1 MSTTVSR
8 RNVLKSAYALGAA
21 AGGAGLVAAAAASA
35 QSRGS
40 ETATAFA
47 VSTPS
52 DRHFRDDWF
61 GEPWRKPETVVLIHG
76 ALESGIVWYAW
87 VPTLSQHYRVVR
99 PDLPGCG
106 LSTVPAGFDWSFKGL
121 AAYVASTLDKA
132 DVDSAHIVGAKT
144 GGPIAMQFAAD
155 FPRRTRSL
163 SVVSGPASVIQIT
176 NPSPV
181 PQKDRLGS
189 RASAEMVE
197 YWTAMEKSA
206 PAAGTAGLNTALSTF
221 DLERDGVLQRI
232 EAPSLVITSDRSA
245 LQSVEK
251 VRKYQSAIRNS
262 RLVVL
267 NSDAYHVAVA
277 EPEQC
282 VANVLAFVREH
293 A

>member
-1 MSTTVSR
+1 MTNTVSR
-8 RNVLKSAYALGAA
+8 RGWVKSTLALGAA
-21 AGGAGLVAAAAASA
+21 LGGPGLVATLPTEA
-35 QSRGS
+35 Q
-40 ETATAFA
+40 TAGVPT
-47 VSTPS
+47 
-52 DRHFRDDWF
+52 DRFFRDDWF
-61 GEPWRKPETVVLIHG
+61 GEPWRTPEVVVLIHG
-76 ALESGIVWYAW
+76 ALESGIIWYGW
-87 VPTLSQHYRVVR
+87 VPTLAQHYRVLR

-106 LSTVPAGFDWSFKGL
+106 QSAVPQDFEWSFRGL
-121 AAYVASTLDKA
+121 AAYVASVLDKA
-132 DVDSAHIVGAKT
+132 GVEAAHIVGAKT

-155 FPRRTRSL
+155 FPQRTRSL
-163 SVVSGPASVIQIT
+163 SVVSGPASVISIE

-189 RASAEMVE
+189 AASPEMIE
-197 YWTAMEKSA
+197 YWIAMEKSA
-206 PAAGTAGLNTALSTF
+206 PAAGTRGLNTALSSF

-232 EAPSLVITSDRSA
+232 AAPSLVITADRSA

-267 NSDAYHVAVA
+267 NSDAYHIAVA
-277 EPEQC
+277 NPREC